1 MYKERYSVK
10 FKIKTLNKIH
20 GKMLHNNGELIV
32 RPYDA
37 VIMEH
42 DDRVRLIAVFEHKSV
57 YKVTVVKLKDV
68 GK

>member
-1 MYKERYSVK
+1 
-10 FKIKTLNKIH
+10 
-20 GKMLHNNGELIV
+20 MLHNNGELIV